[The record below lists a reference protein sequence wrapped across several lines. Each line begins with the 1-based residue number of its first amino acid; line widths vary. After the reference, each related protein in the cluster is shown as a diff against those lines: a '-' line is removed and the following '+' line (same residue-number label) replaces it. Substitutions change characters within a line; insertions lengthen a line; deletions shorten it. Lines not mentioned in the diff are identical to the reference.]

1 MTTTEL
7 RHAVLIEVLTVLDSS
22 RAPRLLANAIGDT
35 NLTLLGCDQIAPTI
49 LLIVALDEEAA
60 IPTWQAHF
68 VEQLFRNLQP

>member
-1 MTTTEL
+1 MQLGT
-7 RHAVLIEVLTVLDSS
+7 
-22 RAPRLLANAIGDT
+22 PPLLG
-35 NLTLLGCDQIAPTI
+35 LGCDQIAPTI